1 MGRNGASPQH
11 VAREQKGGDLAWRC
25 RCRDLQHERPGAHNI
40 GRLMAIQREADALAL
55 ARADLARMRR
65 ELGQGRVERGQ
76 GLLSCGDTANAMTG
90 CFLDIG

>member
-1 MGRNGASPQH
+1 
-11 VAREQKGGDLAWRC
+11 
-25 RCRDLQHERPGAHNI
+25 
-40 GRLMAIQREADALAL
+40 MAIQREADALAL

-65 ELGQGRVERGQ
+65 EPGQGRVERGQ